1 MITVKKLVN
10 SDRRSGMT
18 LGNHK
23 VIQNTIDDYSEY
35 IYHWTV
41 ICRADHTQKVFAVDD
56 SWGSRSTIRAC
67 NAYRREF
74 LSMGYREATM
84 QVVQDGEL
92 TEVAR

>member
-1 MITVKKLVN
+1 MVTVKKLVN

-23 VIQNTIDDYSEY
+23 VIQNSIDNYSEY

-41 ICRADHTQKVFAVDD
+41 ICRADHNLKLFAVDA
-56 SWGSRSTIRAC
+56 SWGSQSTTRAC

-74 LSMGYREATM
+74 LSMGYTETVM
-84 QVVQDGEL
+84 DIVQNGGML
-92 TEVAR
+92 EVAR